1 MRRLVEP
8 HDDSGVAT
16 IFVVIAMP
24 VLILCAAL
32 VLDGGRAY
40 IAKRETQNSADA
52 AALAMATDCAMG
64 LTTCVS
70 GADTT
75 AGNYRRSTTQR
86 SSITDENVVAG
97 ETYCDTGS
105 GLCKATMEQS
115 IGFLLV
121 PGGGTVS
128 RSGIARWGGIRA
140 ASVPS
145 PITIASCE
153 FDQGMLAG
161 TAAVEFFLDDPK
173 PQSGCSSPS
182 GGFGRLTATNDA
194 QGDACITKPVQD
206 GSGDWVIDGKAGNDL
221 QKIIPCL
228 DKVLNKP
235 NPADRSILI
244 PIYDDDD
251 CGRRCQGNKGY
262 PIKGYAMVLLKG
274 YLIKGQ
280 ERFPEG
286 PPPPPSTDWCMK
298 DLDDKKPGEETN
310 DCIIGDF
317 VETILPANLPDVVSG
332 GPNYGATRPYLS
344 YS

>member
-1 MRRLVEP
+1 
-8 HDDSGVAT
+8 
-16 IFVVIAMP
+16 
-24 VLILCAAL
+24 
-32 VLDGGRAY
+32 
-40 IAKRETQNSADA
+40 
-52 AALAMATDCAMG
+52 
-64 LTTCVS
+64 
-70 GADTT
+70 
-75 AGNYRRSTTQR
+75 
-86 SSITDENVVAG
+86 
-97 ETYCDTGS
+97 
-105 GLCKATMEQS
+105 
-115 IGFLLV
+115 
-121 PGGGTVS
+121 
-128 RSGIARWGGIRA
+128 
-140 ASVPS
+140 
-145 PITIASCE
+145 
-153 FDQGMLAG
+153 MLAG

-182 GGFGRLTATNDA
+182 GGFGRLTANDA

-286 PPPPPSTDWCMK
+286 PPPPRAPT
-298 DLDDKKPGEETN
+298 
-310 DCIIGDF
+310 
-317 VETILPANLPDVVSG
+317 
-332 GPNYGATRPYLS
+332 GA
-344 YS
+344 